1 MVSDAGKP
9 SGVAVVRHE
18 PAGRAAAVLGFPV
31 HQGGRMPYLLRH
43 AHAGNKHA
51 WPGPDS
57 ARPLS
62 NAGRQEAH
70 GLLTQLRDY
79 PISSILS
86 SPTVRCL
93 ETVEPLAQRRGLR
106 VESADVLRVD
116 ADPTDLVALLLD
128 PAAAEAVLCS
138 HGELIGAA
146 LIRLVGERFEGDTL
160 SWPKGST
167 WVLKVTEGRIEDARY
182 LPPLRLEDTEAGYY

>member
-18 PAGRAAAVLGFPV
+18 PAGRAAAMFGFPV

-43 AHAGNKHA
+43 AMPVTSTPG
-51 WPGPDS
+51 PGPDS

-106 VESADVLRVD
+106 VESADVLGVD
-116 ADPTDLVALLLD
+116 ADPTDLITLLLD
-128 PAAAEAVLCS
+128 PAATEAVLCS

-146 LIRLVGERFEGDTL
+146 LVRLVGERFEGDTL

>member
-1 MVSDAGKP
+1 
-9 SGVAVVRHE
+9 
-18 PAGRAAAVLGFPV
+18 
-31 HQGGRMPYLLRH
+31 MPYLLRH

-70 GLLTQLRDY
+70 GMLTQMRDS
-79 PISSILS
+79 PISSILR
-86 SPTVRCL
+86 SPTERSL
-93 ETVEPLAQRRGLR
+93 ETVEPLAHRRGLR
-106 VESADVLRVD
+106 VESADVLGVD

-128 PAAAEAVLCS
+128 SAAAAAVLCS

-146 LIRLVGERFEGDTL
+146 LVRLV
-160 SWPKGST
+160 
-167 WVLKVTEGRIEDARY
+167 ARG
-182 LPPLRLEDTEAGYY
+182 LRATP

>member
-1 MVSDAGKP
+1 
-9 SGVAVVRHE
+9 
-18 PAGRAAAVLGFPV
+18 
-31 HQGGRMPYLLRH
+31 MPYLLRH
-43 AHAGNKHA
+43 AHAGTKRA
-51 WPGPDS
+51 WAGPDS

-62 NAGRQEAH
+62 RAGRQEAH
-70 GLLTQLRDY
+70 GLLTQLLDY
-79 PISSILS
+79 PISRILS

-93 ETVEPLAQRRGLR
+93 QTVEPLAQHCGLR
-106 VESADVLRVD
+106 AESADVLGVD

-146 LIRLVGERFEGDTL
+146 LIRLVGERFESDSL

-182 LPPLRLEDTEAGYY
+182 LPPLRLEDTEAGYF

>member
-1 MVSDAGKP
+1 
-9 SGVAVVRHE
+9 
-18 PAGRAAAVLGFPV
+18 
-31 HQGGRMPYLLRH
+31 MPYLLRH
-43 AHAGNKHA
+43 AHAGNKRA
-51 WPGPDS
+51 WAGPDS

-62 NAGRQEAH
+62 NVGRQEAH
-70 GLLTQLRDY
+70 GLRTQLRDY
-79 PISSILS
+79 RISQVLS
-86 SPTVRCL
+86 SPTLRCL
-93 ETVEPLAQRRGLR
+93 QTVEPLAQRRGLR
-106 VESADVLRVD
+106 VESADVLGVD

-146 LIRLVGERFEGDTL
+146 AYPSGWREVEGDTL

-182 LPPLRLEDTEAGYY
+182 LPPLRLEDTEAGYH

>member
-1 MVSDAGKP
+1 
-9 SGVAVVRHE
+9 
-18 PAGRAAAVLGFPV
+18 
-31 HQGGRMPYLLRH
+31 MPYLLRH
-43 AHAGNKHA
+43 AHAGNKQGWA
-51 WPGPDS
+51 GPDS

-62 NAGRQEAH
+62 NAGRREAH

-79 PISSILS
+79 PISRILS

-106 VESADVLRVD
+106 VESADVLGVD
-116 ADPTDLVALLLD
+116 ADLTDLVAVLLD

-146 LIRLVGERFEGDTL
+146 LVRLVGERFAGDSL

>member
-1 MVSDAGKP
+1 
-9 SGVAVVRHE
+9 
-18 PAGRAAAVLGFPV
+18 
-31 HQGGRMPYLLRH
+31 MPYLLRH

-70 GLLTQLRDY
+70 GLLTQLRDH
-79 PISSILS
+79 PISRILS

-93 ETVEPLAQRRGLR
+93 QTVEPLAQRRGLR
-106 VESADVLRVD
+106 VESAEVLGMD
-116 ADPTDLVALLLD
+116 ADPADLIALLLV
-128 PAAAEAVLCS
+128 PAATEAVLCS

-146 LIRLVGERFEGDTL
+146 LIRLVGERFEGDSL

-167 WVLKVTEGRIEDARY
+167 WVLEVTEGRIEDVRY
-182 LPPLRLEDTEAGYY
+182 MPPLRLRDTEAGYS